1 MNSNMEIILYDRL
14 WRTEREREVRAREGG
29 LNASAKNFPCLLLM
43 ASLLKMTLPQF
54 HQVTVSRAV
63 YHVCVYVCISLC
75 LHFTVWAKERE
86 CVCVS
91 VCVFHHSVPEA
102 RLIQSITTKTCA
114 TFICVP
120 TESATLWTLFWTP
133 KWKNSRKKICTIDF
147 TDELRLWL
155 TIGKDNKWL
164 KETIKH
170 LTHTFNIV

>member
-1 MNSNMEIILYDRL
+1 MWQQPKTKQRHKNGYNGPHMNRNMEIDRYDRL

-63 YHVCVYVCISLC
+63 YHVRVCLCACISLC
-75 LHFTVWAKERE
+75 GLQ
-86 CVCVS
+86 CVCVC
-91 VCVFHHSVPEA
+91 VCFHHSVPEA

-120 TESATLWTLFWTP
+120 TESATLWTLFWTQ
-133 KWKNSRKKICTIDF
+133 K
-147 TDELRLWL
+147 
-155 TIGKDNKWL
+155 
-164 KETIKH
+164 
-170 LTHTFNIV
+170 